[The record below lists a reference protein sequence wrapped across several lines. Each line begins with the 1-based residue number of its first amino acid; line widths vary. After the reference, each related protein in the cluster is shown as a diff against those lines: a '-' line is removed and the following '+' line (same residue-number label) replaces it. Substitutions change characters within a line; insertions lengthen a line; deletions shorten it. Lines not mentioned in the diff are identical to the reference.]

1 MGTLKI
7 QNMSFRYDGMTD
19 ELFADVNL
27 AIDESWKLGL
37 IGRNGRG
44 KTTLLNI
51 LRGQLDYHG
60 SIETNLTFNYF
71 PAEVSN
77 PNETTEQVLLAITQ
91 TDVSE
96 LWKIQIEMDQLGLSD
111 AILSQPFNQLSPGEQ
126 TKALL
131 AASFSQ
137 PAQFGLID
145 EPTNH
150 LDSAGREV
158 VANYLKQ
165 KTGFIVISHDRA
177 FLNAIIDHV
186 ISIDQTQLQLFAGN
200 CDTWQAAFDQKNQS
214 EAQLKSKI
222 EREVKTLKQSAEQTK
237 SWATQAEKG
246 KNKSAHQNQQVNLDK
261 GFISHKAS
269 KVMKKAQNTLKRTEA
284 GIEQKQQLLKNVETP
299 QVLTLNY
306 HPLSKT
312 VVTVQDLQV
321 IRGDRQLLNSA
332 LNFELK
338 PGERLVLQ
346 GLNGSGK
353 STILH
358 ALQGETDLIDDGT
371 VHWAHQVKI
380 SYVSQT
386 FDNLS
391 GSLQEYADQYH
402 LELSDLLNMLR
413 KLGFERQTFQVDLS
427 QMSMGQQ
434 RKLAI
439 ARSLCEPAN
448 VYLWDEPLN
457 YLDVITRQEIET
469 LITESQP
476 TMIVVDHDT
485 TFTEAIGTKYLSI

>member
-1 MGTLKI
+1 
-7 QNMSFRYDGMTD
+7 
-19 ELFADVNL
+19 
-27 AIDESWKLGL
+27 
-37 IGRNGRG
+37 
-44 KTTLLNI
+44 
-51 LRGQLDYHG
+51 
-60 SIETNLTFNYF
+60 
-71 PAEVSN
+71 
-77 PNETTEQVLLAITQ
+77 
-91 TDVSE
+91 
-96 LWKIQIEMDQLGLSD
+96 MD
-111 AILSQPFNQLSPGEQ
+111 A
-126 TKALL
+126 
-131 AASFSQ
+131 
-137 PAQFGLID
+137 
-145 EPTNH
+145 
-150 LDSAGREV
+150 AGREV

-186 ISIDQTQLQLFAGN
+186 ISIDRTQLQLFAGN
-200 CDTWQAAFDQKNQS
+200 YDTWQAAFDQKNQS

-261 GFISHKAS
+261 GFTS

-312 VVTVQDLQV
+312 FVTVQDLQV
-321 IRGDRQLLNSA
+321 IRGERQLLNSA

-413 KLGFERQTFQVDLS
+413 KLCFERQTFQVDLS

-469 LITESQP
+469 LITES
-476 TMIVVDHDT
+476 
-485 TFTEAIGTKYLSI
+485 